1 MDDNILDGINVDKH
15 SIKYAVEGLDRITF
29 NEALRKV
36 HDQYGIYGQFTV
48 DGDTVDNFQL
58 IPRTD
63 RGYDSE
69 DMNNLLTD
77 IDFLSEAIR
86 EECI

>member
-1 MDDNILDGINVDKH
+1 MNDDILDGINVDKH
-15 SIKYAVEGLDRITF
+15 SIKYAVEDLNRITF

-36 HDQYGIYGQFTV
+36 HDQYGIYSQFIV
-48 DGDTVDNFQL
+48 EGDTVDNFQL

-63 RGYDSE
+63 RGFDSV
-69 DMNNLLTD
+69 DMQNLLTD